1 MLSYVLTIATHLKWI
16 FDFLLRLTLPHD
28 FDLPIPYTTEI
39 KQELRTRKLQ
49 VDEEAV
55 ECAVCLCKIEEDE
68 EIRELRCN
76 HIFHSVCLDRW
87 LQYKHSTC
95 PLCRNS
101 FAPSRIVAQVEVL
114 FFNYCSFNSRDQR
127 ETWWLR

>member
-16 FDFLLRLTLPHD
+16 FDFLLRLTLPHNL
-28 FDLPIPYTTEI
+28 DLPIPYTTEI

-49 VDEEAV
+49 VDEEPV

-68 EIRELRCN
+68 EIGEL
-76 HIFHSVCLDRW
+76 S
-87 LQYKHSTC
+87 
-95 PLCRNS
+95 S
-101 FAPSRIVAQVEVL
+101 FAPSRIVGQVEVL